1 MTSEY
6 SKHDH
11 VLAGLVFSLQA
22 AAMQQLGKIQNPMTG
37 EVAKDLDQAKGTI
50 DMLEM
55 LKVKCRTDTPDEILR
70 MMDSAVMDLQLNYM
84 DERKKAAQ
92 APADGQGAEQNDE
105 PPGTADAEA
114 DDARPA
120 GEGDDA

>member
-1 MTSEY
+1 MTTEY

-22 AAMQQLGKIQNPMTG
+22 AAMQQLGKIQNPLTG
-37 EVAKDLDQAKGTI
+37 EVEKDLDQAKGTI

-55 LKVKCRTDTPDEILR
+55 LKVKCRTDTPDELLR

-84 DERKKAAQ
+84 DEMKKAA
-92 APADGQGAEQNDE
+92 APTEEEPADETPAPDETPGGAGED
-105 PPGTADAEA
+105 PA
-114 DDARPA
+114 DD
-120 GEGDDA
+120 EGPGA